1 MPRLLRP
8 AFLSCLLALP
18 LAAQGLKA
26 GDRLPPVELEGLTQ
40 TPATSFADYTGRT
53 VLLEFFAHWCG
64 PCASSVPHLNEL
76 QAKYGAR
83 GFSIVAVT
91 SETAKKTEPWVKKFE
106 VGYAYG
112 YDPERRLQQLFQFQG
127 IPFGALIDPQGN
139 VVWTGHPMRLTDAE
153 IEKALAGALTRPL
166 WEWPESARPLAEA
179 LKGGEYARALELA
192 RGLPPADGLDYAAFV
207 QGRIQPQIERFKSLV
222 AEQDYPRAM
231 QLGEHLEKG
240 LGTAPEGAE
249 VVERMKALRA
259 DPEIMKLVA
268 GTARMTELETR
279 ATRLRNAEE
288 AVALRADVAAFV
300 KEQAGGKLER
310 RAQSLLE
317 ALDRAL
323 ERAKKNG

>member
-1 MPRLLRP
+1 MPRLLLP
-8 AFLSCLLALP
+8 AFLSCLAALP

-26 GDRLPPVELEGLTQ
+26 GDRLPPVELQGLTQ
-40 TPATSFADYTGRT
+40 TPATAFADYTGRT

-76 QAKYGAR
+76 QAKYAAR

-112 YDPERRLQQLFQFQG
+112 YDPERKLQQLFQFQG
-127 IPFGALIDPQGN
+127 IPFGALIDPHGN

-153 IEKALAGALTRPL
+153 IEKALAGALTKPL
-166 WEWPESARPLAEA
+166 WEWSAEARPLADA
-179 LKGGEYARALELA
+179 LKGGEWARALELS
-192 RGLPPADGLDYAAFV
+192 RGLAPADGLDYAALV
-207 QGRIQPQIERFKSLV
+207 QARLEVQLGSFTSLL
-222 AEQDYPRAM
+222 EEKDYPRAVE
-231 QLGEHLEKG
+231 LGTLLEKG
-240 LGTAPEGAE
+240 LASAPEGVA

-259 DPEIMKLVA
+259 DPEVMKIVT
-268 GTARMTELETR
+268 GTARMTDLESR
-279 ATRLRNAEE
+279 AGRLRNAEE
-288 AVALRADVAAFV
+288 AEKLRTEVAAFV
-300 KEQAGGKLER
+300 KDQAGGKLER